1 VGGSPVPRS
10 SGPPFAGSER
20 LGGNGVDIV
29 VGGIGQEA
37 RFRQHC
43 GGDGSRVVVCWH
55 PGSRHLCLSL
65 GEQLIPTGPTF
76 RWPGRP
82 CGDALGPVA
91 LVAALGHVPGDLV
104 AVLGERLTNTS
115 ATPTTAHYRPRPR
128 ARRAG
133 CRSPTTGPSPE
144 RAGGRPSWPP
154 PNNSRSAAESRPPLN
169 HPWRRA
175 SHSSSSPGCDR
186 AGPDHP
192 PERWRDGYGRRQRP
206 GRGPAPGSAPL
217 AATDLELAVEPLH
230 RGVGVGVITA
240 VVMTTRGP
248 RGSPT

>member
-1 VGGSPVPRS
+1 MPSHPARPQPPPQRRRPPPTRRPDALNTCACPGGHRPSPLGDSALRRAVVTVLRQ
-10 SGPPFAGSER
+10 GCDRGRVAG
-20 LGGNGVDIV
+20 
-29 VGGIGQEA
+29 
-37 RFRQHC
+37 
-43 GGDGSRVVVCWH
+43 H
-55 PGSRHLCLSL
+55 PK
-65 GEQLIPTGPTF
+65 
-76 RWPGRP
+76 WPGRP
-82 CGDALGPVA
+82 GGDALGPVA

-104 AVLGERLTNTS
+104 AVLGERLTNAS